1 MRLHGKSKQWAWGG
15 SPKFSQES
23 LILQKLAFHNCLLQT
38 KDTSHHTITVHQ
50 LLRPSSCRPLSYIF
64 PSVIPFDL
72 TFFSLSVER
81 TLLWG
86 SYEYCHLTG
95 KKVEARVCV
104 CVCVC
109 VCSVMSNSLPSH
121 GLASQQAPLCREF
134 SRQEHW
140 SGLLFPTSGDLPDP
154 GIEPVSLASPPLA
167 FSTTVPLGK
176 PQVEAH
182 RGSATHLR
190 SKPLDGAIWGCLYPT
205 IFDLETDSSIR
216 FKLIAIGRTRIHSTW
231 LILEQILWKAAQTL
245 LGDLSVL
252 ASIILPCEYLF
263 SCLFPFL
270 SCELSENR
278 NYPSL
283 ASETPD
289 YLLSCPTAWS

>member
-1 MRLHGKSKQWAWGG
+1 M
-15 SPKFSQES
+15 
-23 LILQKLAFHNCLLQT
+23 
-38 KDTSHHTITVHQ
+38 
-50 LLRPSSCRPLSYIF
+50 
-64 PSVIPFDL
+64 
-72 TFFSLSVER
+72 
-81 TLLWG
+81 
-86 SYEYCHLTG
+86 
-95 KKVEARVCV
+95 CV